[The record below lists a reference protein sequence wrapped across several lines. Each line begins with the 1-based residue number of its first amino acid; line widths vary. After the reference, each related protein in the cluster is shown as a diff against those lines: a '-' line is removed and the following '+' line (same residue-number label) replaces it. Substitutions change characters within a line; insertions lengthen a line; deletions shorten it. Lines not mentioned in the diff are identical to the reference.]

1 MKWASITK
9 YALSSGFNS
18 RTDAVYFSVTG
29 IDHTIQTRLTIN
41 DKLPFNFD
49 TFKNKHII
57 SFRLESINVYLCID

>member
-1 MKWASITK
+1 MTVLMKWASITK

-29 IDHTIQTRLTIN
+29 IDHKIRLTIN

-57 SFRLESINVYLCID
+57 SLLRLEVY